1 MTRCSL
7 DLHDIPLPGGY
18 CSQCAKCQFCHK
30 QISAPE
36 YQWCLLVAAKYEQ
49 PIAFQHPGC
58 FSEIERLANSAE
70 SVTIPKAYFDKLNAA
85 RLLLEPIS
93 ELNPKTNEIDAQ
105 LKVRQFVH
113 EMTLEDQFL
122 FLKRME
128 SVASECSLLLSKSRR
143 DLETKFSERDKEKF
157 VEARRQRE
165 AQKDLSPKTHERV
178 AKKKLS
184 KDEKAIEYLMH
195 LGLTESEAIA
205 QRDEMKTKAAA
216 RNGETI
222 Q

>member
-1 MTRCSL
+1 MNRCSL
-7 DLHDIPLPGGY
+7 DLHDIPLQGGY
-18 CSQCAKCQFCHK
+18 CSECAVCQFCHK
-30 QISAPE
+30 KLSAPE
-36 YQWCLLVAAKYEQ
+36 YNWCLSVAAKYEQ

-58 FSEIERLANSAE
+58 FSEIERLSKSAE

-105 LKVRQFVH
+105 LKARQFIH
-113 EMTLEDQFL
+113 DMSLEDKFL

-128 SVASECSLLLSKSRR
+128 SISSECSLLLSKSRR
-143 DLETKFSERDKEKF
+143 DLENKFSERDKEKF

-165 AQKDLSPKTHERV
+165 AQKELAPKTREKV
-178 AKKKLS
+178 EKKKLS

-195 LGLTESEAIA
+195 LGLSREDAIV
-205 QRDEMKTKAAA
+205 QRDEMKAKANT
-216 RNGETI
+216 REGTI